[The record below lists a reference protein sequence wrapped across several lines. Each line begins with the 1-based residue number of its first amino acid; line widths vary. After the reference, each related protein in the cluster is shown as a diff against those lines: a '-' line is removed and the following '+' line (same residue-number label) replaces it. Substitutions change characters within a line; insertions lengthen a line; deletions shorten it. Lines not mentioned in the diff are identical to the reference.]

1 MNKTLAVATQE
12 LLAWRAAGRVSCKSK
27 TADPNVA
34 AGGCRYFGKTHHPTD
49 GGTFTVRNGKQV

>member
-1 MNKTLAVATQE
+1 MATQE

-49 GGTFTVRNGKQV
+49 GGAFTVRNGKQV